1 MQREYFRGYLTL
13 CGSRYVYWARLAILL
28 PFHKLVEEDLLQGAR
43 VGLEV
48 VEAISIVVSLGMFID
63 CTGYLGRGDGEAGTR
78 DARHKW

>member
-1 MQREYFRGYLTL
+1 MYTGPDLRYFYLFTNL
-13 CGSRYVYWARLAILL
+13 SRKIC
-28 PFHKLVEEDLLQGAR
+28 FKGCSTAR

-63 CTGYLGRGDGEAGTR
+63 YTGYLGRGDGEAGTR